1 MTFEVK
7 MTTVS
12 PYLLALP
19 EIFILVMG
27 CAILLVG
34 LFAPR
39 REAIVFYLSLA
50 TLAIAAFLSWKTW
63 GFLVSGPQLAFQ
75 NSFIL
80 DKLAVILKEFIYVSA
95 FFTLIYSRRYN
106 EARNIAFL
114 EFYVLGLFA
123 VLGSMVLVSAYN
135 LLTLYLGLELVALP
149 SYALV
154 ALRRDSKICIEAAMK
169 YFVIG
174 AVASGMLLYGFSL
187 MFGATHS
194 LEIATIASANL
205 SGSTQVLFLIGLVFS
220 VVAVAFKLGAAPFHM
235 WVPDVYQGAPT
246 SVTLF
251 IGGVAKISAFAL
263 AVRLIAEALPGLVVQ
278 WQVLLIIIS
287 ILSMAVGNI
296 AAIIQTNLKR
306 MLAYS
311 SIAHMGYMLLGFL
324 CATPQAY
331 SAALFYTMSYVLMTL
346 AAFGMILLLSQ
357 QGFEAENIKDFAGLN
372 ERHPWFALMMLVV
385 MFSLAGIPP
394 LVGFIAKLGVLEA
407 LIQAHLVWLAVIAI
421 LFAVIGSY
429 YYLRVVKAMYFDHG
443 VATESTDCSMM
454 VKIMMSVNTLL
465 VLLVG
470 VFPAWLFDV
479 SHAAF

>member
-1 MTFEVK
+1 MTL
-7 MTTVS
+7 VS

-19 EIFILVMG
+19 EIFLLVMA

-39 REAIVFYLSLA
+39 RESWVFYLSLA
-50 TLAIAAFLSWKTW
+50 SLIVAGFLSWKTW
-63 GFLVSGPQLAFQ
+63 GWLGSASSSLVFQ

-80 DKLAVILKEFIYVSA
+80 DKLAVILKEFIYVAA
-95 FFTLIYSRRYN
+95 FFTLIYSRHYN
-106 EARNIAFL
+106 QDRKIAFL

-123 VLGSMVLVSAYN
+123 VLGSLVLVSAYN

-174 AVASGMLLYGFSL
+174 AVASGILLYGFSL
-187 MFGATHS
+187 IFGATHS
-194 LEIATIASANL
+194 LEIPAIAAANL
-205 SGSTQVLFLIGLVFS
+205 TGPNQALFLIGLVFA
-220 VVAVAFKLGAAPFHM
+220 VVAVAFKLGAVPFHM

-263 AVRLIAEALPGLVVQ
+263 AIRLITEALPGLVIQ
-278 WQVLLIIIS
+278 WQLLLIVIS
-287 ILSMAVGNI
+287 LLSMAVGNI

-324 CATPQAY
+324 CATSQGY

-346 AAFGMILLLSQ
+346 AAFGMILLLSH

-407 LIQAHLVWLAVIAI
+407 LIQVHLVWLAVVAI

-429 YYLRVVKAMYFDHG
+429 YYLRVIKVMYFDRGLAVSHD
-443 VATESTDCSMM
+443 SCPMM

-465 VLLVG
+465 VLFVG
-470 VFPAWLFDV
+470 VFPAWLFDL
-479 SHAAF
+479 SRAAF